1 MPKLLTTKQYKLD
14 KSQGFGVLTS
24 GLNLTPA
31 NSAFLAGHTA
41 IPTTCAMAGAC
52 AAVCLQF
59 AGMNSMPT
67 HAKVRIERTRA
78 LFRDRAAFLDQ
89 LLRELDTHAAYAAK
103 RGMDYANRP
112 NLLSDLAWLGL
123 TLADRRPA
131 IQFYDYTKLPNP
143 WERVRPN
150 YHLTYS
156 YSERTGSW
164 ATVSSII
171 AHGVN
176 VAIVFD
182 RLKGEALP
190 TTYRGIPVLDGDIH
204 DLRFRDPMGHIVG
217 LRFKGGRA
225 KLAAGLAGGF
235 VLPAAH

>member
-1 MPKLLTTKQYKLD
+1 MFKRGETTNVIQKARIRKTRYFYDDSAGFMFDLMQDIKKGIRLANKLGLEPVFRLN
-14 KSQGFGVLTS
+14 GTS
-24 GLNLTPA
+24 DLSWEKYEMTEDMNV
-31 NSAFLAGHTA
+31 FD
-41 IPTTCAMAGAC
+41 
-52 AAVCLQF
+52 VF
-59 AGMNSMPT
+59 AG
-67 HAKVRIERTRA
+67 
-78 LFRDRAAFLDQ
+78 
-89 LLRELDTHAAYAAK
+89 
-103 RGMDYANRP
+103 
-112 NLLSDLAWLGL
+112 
-123 TLADRRPA
+123 